1 MIIKT
6 FKHITI
12 AILGLSLVACNSDE
26 TTSLVDVTTPPVTTL
41 VDVTTPPVIALLN
54 IPQQLK
60 ATATYDD
67 GSSVELTDSNV
78 TWEVLNAAS
87 GDVELTATG
96 KMTVKDS
103 SASGVTVKA
112 TVNGISSDE
121 SPVSISTLD
130 GAVIDSSGKLFTSS
144 PSKVYLDNIGG
155 SASDGT
161 YTESGARGSAGE
173 YYAFNWNNANTLCST
188 YNAKSLGGRTN
199 WRLAEKDELKIE
211 LFGKFGNMFNA
222 RGWPATYD
230 YWSAAAIGSDY
241 FSVNLLVGDVTSGD
255 ASDTIYA
262 SCVSNP

>member
-26 TTSLVDVTTPPVTTL
+26 TTSLVDVTTPPV
-41 VDVTTPPVIALLN
+41 IALLN

-67 GSSVELTDSNV
+67 GSNVELTDSNV
-78 TWEVLNAAS
+78 MWEVLNAAS

-121 SPVSISTLD
+121 SPVSVSTLD
-130 GAVIDSSGKLFTSS
+130 GAVIDSSGKLFISS
-144 PSKVYLDNIGG
+144 PSKAYLDSLGG

-161 YTESGARGSAGE
+161 YTESGARGPAGE
-173 YYAFNWNNANTLCST
+173 FYTFNWNNANTLCST

-199 WRLAEKDELKIE
+199 WRLAEKDELKIG

-222 RGWPATYD
+222 RSWPATKD
-230 YWSAAAIGSDY
+230 YWSTAVIGSDY
-241 FSVNLLVGDVTSGD
+241 ISVNLLVGDFTSGD
-255 ASDTIYA
+255 ASDATYA